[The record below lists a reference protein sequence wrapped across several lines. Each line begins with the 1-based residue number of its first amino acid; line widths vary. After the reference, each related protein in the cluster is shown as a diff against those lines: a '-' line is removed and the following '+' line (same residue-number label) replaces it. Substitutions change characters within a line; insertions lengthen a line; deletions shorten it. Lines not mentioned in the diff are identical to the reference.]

1 MWSRKK
7 IVIWQ
12 VGTLVLAPAVIALM
26 AGVAI
31 PATIV
36 ACPIYAGTTVRTN
49 LKKVINHLLDQ
60 IAMNSKKEKENEQ
73 FSFRATF

>member
-49 LKKVINHLLDQ
+49 LKKVIIHLFDQ
-60 IAMNSKKEKENEQ
+60 NVMIEKKQKEK
-73 FSFRATF
+73 